1 MNSAQALVFT
11 NDDLFFELIR
21 LAIPDAA
28 DVEARH
34 GTDDA
39 VQRLE
44 MRAKTV
50 VAFRL
55 RRLDKRTKRMVDA
68 HCEAF
73 VKHVH
78 SRCMRFQIAN
88 VTGNFRDVVRQ
99 SVWPTL
105 LFNAGAPL
113 DHLLRTRIPS
123 SIKDVY
129 HLAAGHCAV
138 CGWYCKLQLD
148 SVPVWHQRHASPGEY
163 LPFVSHDHF
172 VEVRFME
179 ATESPSGERRP
190 AMQLRVDQ
198 DFTVTDFDFLDF
210 LHEIRQTP
218 EHDACI
224 KRLFAERH
232 ERYKIRQSKR
242 SSFIVHLPLFRFKL
256 YSNWGA
262 DASIAEIFGKSDDE
276 MRALIMRGS
285 RERRTATFQDHLVF

>member
-39 VQRLE
+39 VQRPE

-105 LFNAGAPL
+105 LFNAGDLQFASSL

-123 SIKDVY
+123 SPITTTAPSA
-129 HLAAGHCAV
+129 L
-138 CGWYCKLQLD
+138 
-148 SVPVWHQRHASPGEY
+148 S
-163 LPFVSHDHF
+163 
-172 VEVRFME
+172 
-179 ATESPSGERRP
+179 ATP
-190 AMQLRVDQ
+190 
-198 DFTVTDFDFLDF
+198 
-210 LHEIRQTP
+210 
-218 EHDACI
+218 
-224 KRLFAERH
+224 
-232 ERYKIRQSKR
+232 
-242 SSFIVHLPLFRFKL
+242 
-256 YSNWGA
+256 
-262 DASIAEIFGKSDDE
+262 
-276 MRALIMRGS
+276 
-285 RERRTATFQDHLVF
+285 